1 MIRATVFKNSLV
13 LTGGT
18 RRVGCA
24 KTGLSGCVAQAA
36 LTRQE
41 QVATNR
47 YTRGLVSYLDVVY
60 AQTAL
65 LANQRV
71 LTQISGQRMV
81 AMAEKALADPSPK
94 VRASAARALGP
105 MGAESS
111 VPKLKTAL
119 NDVEPSVVLAAA
131 HSLFVLGHRDEV
143 YDIDYEVL
151 TGERKSADGF
161 VKSQMNELKDPRAV
175 AKMGLET
182 GIGFAPFGGEAY
194 EAFKRISKDDRSP
207 VRAAAAKELAT
218 DRDPKIDAAL
228 AKACSDKKWP
238 VRAAAVWAI
247 AKRDDPTLLNAITPM
262 LGDKSEIVRY
272 DASAAVVRLTALRCA
287 TC

>member
-1 MIRATVFKNSLV
+1 
-13 LTGGT
+13 
-18 RRVGCA
+18 
-24 KTGLSGCVAQAA
+24 
-36 LTRQE
+36 
-41 QVATNR
+41 
-47 YTRGLVSYLDVVY
+47 
-60 AQTAL
+60 
-65 LANQRV
+65 
-71 LTQISGQRMV
+71 
-81 AMAEKALADPSPK
+81 
-94 VRASAARALGP
+94 

-131 HSLFVLGHRDEV
+131 HSLFVLGHREEV

-175 AKMGLET
+175 AKMGIEA

-207 VRAAAAKELAT
+207 VRAAAAKELVA

-247 AKRDDPTLLNAITPM
+247 AKRDDTAMLSAVTPM
-262 LGDKSEIVRY
+262 LDDKSEIVRY
-272 DASAAVVRLTALRCA
+272 DASAAVVRLSGGNA
-287 TC
+287 TE